1 MNHIQ
6 KHGMTIPGIVL
17 GAITGFAWFQFV
29 GGSTGSCPITSN
41 PWTSSIYGCV
51 MGGLSFI
58 TLVNKNE
65 IKQP

>member
-6 KHGMTIPGIVL
+6 KHGMTILGIVL

-29 GGSTGSCPITSN
+29 GCSTGSCPITSN
-41 PWTSSIYGCV
+41 PWTSSIYGGV
-51 MGGLSFI
+51 MGGLSF
-58 TLVNKNE
+58 TMLVNNNE